1 MIIRDIIFSTN
12 PPATPYV
19 LWIKAGANNIN
30 TIHIY
35 DGGWRKIG
43 TSSGGGTSDY
53 TDLENKP
60 KINNV
65 VLDGNLSL
73 EDLGIVIPSLE
84 NYVTKEALNTA
95 LSDYAKKADIP
106 SVEGLLSEIKAQELY
121 QPKGDYALK
130 SELPD
135 IKDLATK
142 TEVTDAISNQKFK
155 TINNQKITG
164 EGNIEIQGGGSS
176 VTVDDA
182 LSTESI
188 NPVQNKVIT
197 QSINQIN
204 TEIGEKQPKGDYALK
219 TDIPDTSGFIT
230 EAQVDTKLESY
241 APKGDYA
248 LKTEIPTNVSD
259 LVNDAGFQTAEDI
272 TSATKDLATKTE
284 LNGKQD
290 TLVSGTNIKTI
301 NGNPILGEGNIEI
314 QGGSTVTVDDALNV
328 ESVNPVQNKVITEK
342 INAMNELLAQLDEK
356 VFPTTLSVS
365 GGGTYDEGTSQTVM
379 VSWKLMKN
387 GQTLTP
393 DSVTVNGETVDPA
406 TSYKVFTDVTTTT
419 TYRVAVVYKGKTYNG
434 STTATFKVT
443 YYRYYGAAP
452 LNTDFNNLP
461 DEVVTGFTKEV
472 ATSKEAYNVAIT
484 IPVEGICT
492 YIYPKRFGT
501 LTQVQDVN
509 AGGAAADNWVI
520 STPSTTPEPVATK
533 VIGGE
538 ECYIYRSTQPN
549 YEDTF
554 KFNFK

>member
-1 MIIRDIIFSTN
+1 MIIRDIVFSTN

-30 TIHIY
+30 TLHIY

-53 TDLENKP
+53 SDLENKP

-65 VLDGNLSL
+65 VLEGNLSL
-73 EDLGIVIPSLE
+73 EELGIIIPDLK
-84 NYVTKEALNTA
+84 NYVTEDALNTA
-95 LSDYAKKADIP
+95 LLEYAKKSDIP
-106 SVEGLLSEIKAQELY
+106 SIEGLLSEVKAQELY
-121 QPKGDYALK
+121 QPKGNYALK
-130 SELPD
+130 SDIPDTSGFITETQVDTKLENYAQTSDIPDTSGLASKDELN
-135 IKDLATK
+135 A
-142 TEVTDAISNQKFK
+142 AISNQKFK
-155 TINNQKITG
+155 TINGQEITG
-164 EGNIEIQGGGSS
+164 EGNIEIQGGGS

-182 LSTESI
+182 LSET
-188 NPVQNKVIT
+188 
-197 QSINQIN
+197 
-204 TEIGEKQPKGDYALK
+204 
-219 TDIPDTSGFIT
+219 
-230 EAQVDTKLESY
+230 
-241 APKGDYA
+241 
-248 LKTEIPTNVSD
+248 
-259 LVNDAGFQTAEDI
+259 
-272 TSATKDLATKTE
+272 
-284 LNGKQD
+284 
-290 TLVSGTNIKTI
+290 
-301 NGNPILGEGNIEI
+301 
-314 QGGSTVTVDDALNV
+314 
-328 ESVNPVQNKVITEK
+328 SVNPVQNKVITEK

-393 DSVTVNGETVDPA
+393 DSVTVNGEIVDPA

-419 TYRVAVVYKGKTYNG
+419 TYRVVVVYNGKTYTG

-452 LNTDFNNLP
+452 LDTDFNNLP

-492 YIYPKRFGT
+492 YIYPKGFGT

-509 AGGAAADNWVI
+509 AGGAAADNWTI
-520 STPSTTPEPVATK
+520 STPSLTPEPVATK
-533 VIGGE
+533 VIDGE

>member
-30 TIHIY
+30 TLHIY

-53 TDLENKP
+53 NDLENKP

-65 VLDGNLSL
+65 VLEGNLSL
-73 EDLGIVIPSLE
+73 EELGIIIPDLK
-84 NYVTKEALNTA
+84 NYVTEDALNTA
-95 LSDYAKKADIP
+95 LLEYAKKSDIP
-106 SVEGLLSEIKAQELY
+106 SIEGLLSEVKAQELY
-121 QPKGDYALK
+121 QPKGNYALK
-130 SELPD
+130 SDIPD
-135 IKDLATK
+135 TSGLASK
-142 TEVTDAISNQKFK
+142 EEVKVAISNQKFK
-155 TINNQKITG
+155 TINGQEITG
-164 EGNIEIQGGGSS
+164 EGDIEIQGGGS

-182 LSTESI
+182 LSET
-188 NPVQNKVIT
+188 
-197 QSINQIN
+197 
-204 TEIGEKQPKGDYALK
+204 
-219 TDIPDTSGFIT
+219 
-230 EAQVDTKLESY
+230 
-241 APKGDYA
+241 
-248 LKTEIPTNVSD
+248 
-259 LVNDAGFQTAEDI
+259 
-272 TSATKDLATKTE
+272 
-284 LNGKQD
+284 
-290 TLVSGTNIKTI
+290 
-301 NGNPILGEGNIEI
+301 
-314 QGGSTVTVDDALNV
+314 
-328 ESVNPVQNKVITEK
+328 SVNPVQNKVITEK

-419 TYRVAVVYKGKTYNG
+419 TYRVVVVYNGKTYTG

-452 LNTDFNNLP
+452 LDTDFNNLP

>member
-19 LWIKAGANNIN
+19 LWVKAGANNIN
-30 TIHIY
+30 TLHVY

-43 TSSGGGTSDY
+43 TSSGEGGTSDY

-73 EDLGIVIPSLE
+73 EDLGIIIPNLE

-95 LSDYAKKADIP
+95 LSDYAKKTDIP

-130 SELPD
+130 SELPNTA
-135 IKDLATK
+135 DLATK
-142 TEVTDAISNQKFK
+142 KEVTDAISNQKFK

-176 VTVDDA
+176 VTVDAA
-182 LSTESI
+182 LSEESV

-197 QSINQIN
+197 QNINQIN
-204 TEIGEKQPKGDYALK
+204 TEVEKKQPKGDYALK
-219 TDIPDTSGFIT
+219 ADIPDTSDFIT
-230 EAQVDTKLESY
+230 EAQVDTKLAGY

-248 LKTEIPTNVSD
+248 LKTEVPTKVSD
-259 LVNDAGFQTAEDI
+259 LTNDAGFQTAEDV
-272 TSATKDLATKTE
+272 TSATKNLATKTE
-284 LNGKQD
+284 LSGKQD

-314 QGGSTVTVDDALNV
+314 QGGSTVTVDDTLNT

-365 GGGTYDEGTSQTVM
+365 GGGTYEEGTSQTVM
-379 VSWKLMKN
+379 ISWKLQKN

-393 DSVTVNGETVDPA
+393 ESVTVNGESVDPA
-406 TSYKVFTDVTTTT
+406 TGYKVFVDVTSTT
-419 TYRVAVVYKGKTYNG
+419 TYRVSVVYKGKTYNG
-434 STTATFKVT
+434 STTATFKKT
-443 YYRYYGAAP
+443 YYRYHGALP
-452 LNTDFNNLP
+452 ENT
-461 DEVVTGFTKEV
+461 EVGSITADMVKGLTKEV
-472 ATSKEAYNVAIT
+472 
-484 IPVEGICT
+484 CT
-492 YIYPKRFGT
+492 
-501 LTQVQDVN
+501 
-509 AGGAAADNWVI
+509 GAAAVLLFTTENQRMAYAY
-520 STPSTTPEPVATK
+520 PSTFGKLTTIKDTNLNAPFDDFLLESTLDVDGTEYYVYALTTPNFVTDYS
-533 VIGGE
+533 V
-538 ECYIYRSTQPN
+538 
-549 YEDTF
+549 TF
-554 KFNFK
+554 VK

>member
-1 MIIRDIIFSTN
+1 MIIRDIVFSTN

-30 TIHIY
+30 TLHIY

-53 TDLENKP
+53 SDLENKP

-65 VLDGNLSL
+65 VLEGNLSL
-73 EDLGIVIPSLE
+73 EELGIIIPDLK
-84 NYVTKEALNTA
+84 NYVTEDALNTA
-95 LSDYAKKADIP
+95 LLEYAKKSDIP
-106 SVEGLLSEIKAQELY
+106 SIEGLLSEVKAQELY
-121 QPKGDYALK
+121 QPKGNYALK
-130 SELPD
+130 SDIPDTSGFITETQVDTKLENYAQTSDIPDTSGLVSKDELN
-135 IKDLATK
+135 A
-142 TEVTDAISNQKFK
+142 AISNQKFK
-155 TINNQKITG
+155 TINGQEITG
-164 EGNIEIQGGGSS
+164 EGNIEIQGGGS

-182 LSTESI
+182 LSET
-188 NPVQNKVIT
+188 
-197 QSINQIN
+197 
-204 TEIGEKQPKGDYALK
+204 
-219 TDIPDTSGFIT
+219 
-230 EAQVDTKLESY
+230 
-241 APKGDYA
+241 
-248 LKTEIPTNVSD
+248 
-259 LVNDAGFQTAEDI
+259 
-272 TSATKDLATKTE
+272 
-284 LNGKQD
+284 
-290 TLVSGTNIKTI
+290 
-301 NGNPILGEGNIEI
+301 
-314 QGGSTVTVDDALNV
+314 
-328 ESVNPVQNKVITEK
+328 SVNPVQNKVITEK

-419 TYRVAVVYKGKTYNG
+419 TYRVVVVYNGKTYTG

-452 LNTDFNNLP
+452 LDTDFNNLP

>member
-30 TIHIY
+30 TLHIY

-53 TDLENKP
+53 SDLENKP

-65 VLDGNLSL
+65 VLEGNLSL
-73 EDLGIVIPSLE
+73 EELGIIIPDLK
-84 NYVTKEALNTA
+84 NYVTEDALNTA
-95 LSDYAKKADIP
+95 LLEYAKKSDIP
-106 SVEGLLSEIKAQELY
+106 SIEGLLSEVKAQELY
-121 QPKGDYALK
+121 QPKGSYALK
-130 SELPD
+130 SDIPDTSGLASKDEL
-135 IKDLATK
+135 K
-142 TEVTDAISNQKFK
+142 EAISNQKFK
-155 TINNQKITG
+155 TINGQEITG
-164 EGNIEIQGGGSS
+164 EGNIEIQGGGS
-176 VTVDDA
+176 VTVDDV
-182 LSTESI
+182 LSET
-188 NPVQNKVIT
+188 
-197 QSINQIN
+197 
-204 TEIGEKQPKGDYALK
+204 
-219 TDIPDTSGFIT
+219 
-230 EAQVDTKLESY
+230 
-241 APKGDYA
+241 
-248 LKTEIPTNVSD
+248 
-259 LVNDAGFQTAEDI
+259 
-272 TSATKDLATKTE
+272 
-284 LNGKQD
+284 
-290 TLVSGTNIKTI
+290 
-301 NGNPILGEGNIEI
+301 
-314 QGGSTVTVDDALNV
+314 
-328 ESVNPVQNKVITEK
+328 SVNPVQNKVITEK

-406 TSYKVFTDVTTTT
+406 TGYKVFTDVTTTT
-419 TYRVAVVYKGKTYNG
+419 TYRVEVVYKGKTYNG
-434 STTATFKVT
+434 STTATFKKT

-461 DEVVTGFTKEV
+461 DEVVSGFTKEV
-472 ATSKEAYNVAIT
+472 ATSKEAYNVAFT

-509 AGGAAADNWVI
+509 AGGAAANNWVI
-520 STPSTTPEPVATK
+520 SKPNTTPEPVATK
-533 VIGGE
+533 VISGE
-538 ECYIYRSTQPN
+538 ECYIYRSTEPN

>member
-1 MIIRDIIFSTN
+1 MIIRDIVFSTN

-30 TIHIY
+30 TLHIY

-53 TDLENKP
+53 NDLENKP

-65 VLDGNLSL
+65 VLEGNLSL
-73 EDLGIVIPSLE
+73 EELGIIIPDLK
-84 NYVTKEALNTA
+84 NYVTEDALNTA
-95 LSDYAKKADIP
+95 LLEYAKKSDIP
-106 SVEGLLSEIKAQELY
+106 SIEGLLSEVKAQELY
-121 QPKGDYALK
+121 QPKGNYALK
-130 SELPD
+130 SDIPDTSGFITETQVDTKLENYAQTSDIPD
-135 IKDLATK
+135 ISGLASK
-142 TEVTDAISNQKFK
+142 EEVKVAISNQKFK
-155 TINNQKITG
+155 TVNGQEITG
-164 EGNIEIQGGGSS
+164 EGNIEIQGGGS
-176 VTVDDA
+176 VTVDEV
-182 LSTESI
+182 LSET
-188 NPVQNKVIT
+188 
-197 QSINQIN
+197 
-204 TEIGEKQPKGDYALK
+204 
-219 TDIPDTSGFIT
+219 
-230 EAQVDTKLESY
+230 
-241 APKGDYA
+241 
-248 LKTEIPTNVSD
+248 
-259 LVNDAGFQTAEDI
+259 
-272 TSATKDLATKTE
+272 
-284 LNGKQD
+284 
-290 TLVSGTNIKTI
+290 
-301 NGNPILGEGNIEI
+301 
-314 QGGSTVTVDDALNV
+314 
-328 ESVNPVQNKVITEK
+328 SVNPVQNKVITEK

-419 TYRVAVVYKGKTYNG
+419 TYRVVVVYNGKTYTG

-452 LNTDFNNLP
+452 LDTDFNNLP

-472 ATSKEAYNVAIT
+472 TTSKEAYNVAIT

-520 STPSTTPEPVATK
+520 STPSLTPEPVATK

>member
-19 LWIKAGANNIN
+19 LWVKAGANNIN
-30 TIHIY
+30 TLHIY

-53 TDLENKP
+53 NDLENKP

-65 VLDGNLSL
+65 VLEGNLSL
-73 EDLGIVIPSLE
+73 EELGIIIPDLK
-84 NYVTKEALNTA
+84 NYVTEDALNTA
-95 LSDYAKKADIP
+95 LLEYAKKSDIP
-106 SVEGLLSEIKAQELY
+106 SIEGLLSEVKAQELY
-121 QPKGDYALK
+121 QPKGNYALK
-130 SELPD
+130 SDIPDTSGFITETQVDTKLENYAQTSDIPDTSGLASKDELN
-135 IKDLATK
+135 A
-142 TEVTDAISNQKFK
+142 AISNQKFK
-155 TINNQKITG
+155 TINGQEITG
-164 EGNIEIQGGGSS
+164 EGNIEIQGGGS
-176 VTVDDA
+176 VTVDEA
-182 LSTESI
+182 LSET
-188 NPVQNKVIT
+188 
-197 QSINQIN
+197 
-204 TEIGEKQPKGDYALK
+204 
-219 TDIPDTSGFIT
+219 
-230 EAQVDTKLESY
+230 
-241 APKGDYA
+241 
-248 LKTEIPTNVSD
+248 
-259 LVNDAGFQTAEDI
+259 
-272 TSATKDLATKTE
+272 
-284 LNGKQD
+284 
-290 TLVSGTNIKTI
+290 
-301 NGNPILGEGNIEI
+301 
-314 QGGSTVTVDDALNV
+314 
-328 ESVNPVQNKVITEK
+328 SVNPVQNKVITEK

-406 TSYKVFTDVTTTT
+406 TTYKVFTDVTTTT
-419 TYRVAVVYKGKTYNG
+419 IYRVVVVYKGKTYTG

-452 LNTDFNNLP
+452 LDTDFNNLP

>member
-1 MIIRDIIFSTN
+1 MIIRDIVFSTN

-30 TIHIY
+30 TLHIY

-53 TDLENKP
+53 NDLENKP

-65 VLDGNLSL
+65 VLEGNLSL
-73 EDLGIVIPSLE
+73 EELGIIIPDLK
-84 NYVTKEALNTA
+84 NYVTEDALNTA
-95 LSDYAKKADIP
+95 LLDYAKKSDIP
-106 SVEGLLSEIKAQELY
+106 SIEGLLSEVKAQELY
-121 QPKGDYALK
+121 QPKGEYALK

-135 IKDLATK
+135 ITGLATK

-155 TINNQKITG
+155 TINNQEITG
-164 EGNIEIQGGGSS
+164 EGNIEIQGGGS

-182 LSTESI
+182 LSET
-188 NPVQNKVIT
+188 
-197 QSINQIN
+197 
-204 TEIGEKQPKGDYALK
+204 
-219 TDIPDTSGFIT
+219 
-230 EAQVDTKLESY
+230 
-241 APKGDYA
+241 
-248 LKTEIPTNVSD
+248 
-259 LVNDAGFQTAEDI
+259 
-272 TSATKDLATKTE
+272 
-284 LNGKQD
+284 
-290 TLVSGTNIKTI
+290 
-301 NGNPILGEGNIEI
+301 
-314 QGGSTVTVDDALNV
+314 
-328 ESVNPVQNKVITEK
+328 SVNPVQNKVITEK

-406 TSYKVFTDVTTTT
+406 TGYKVFTDVTTTT
-419 TYRVAVVYKGKTYNG
+419 TYKVVVVYNGETYTG
-434 STTATFKVT
+434 STTATFKKT

-461 DEVVTGFTKEV
+461 DEVVSGFIKEV
-472 ATSKEAYNVAIT
+472 ATSKEAYNVVIT

>member
-1 MIIRDIIFSTN
+1 MIIRDIVFSTN

-30 TIHIY
+30 TLHIY

-53 TDLENKP
+53 SDLENKP

-65 VLDGNLSL
+65 VLEGNLSL
-73 EDLGIVIPSLE
+73 EELGIIIPDLK
-84 NYVTKEALNTA
+84 NYVTEDALNTA
-95 LSDYAKKADIP
+95 LLEYAKKSDIP
-106 SVEGLLSEIKAQELY
+106 SIEGLLSEVKAQELY
-121 QPKGDYALK
+121 QPKGNYALK
-130 SELPD
+130 SDIPDTSGFITETQVDTKLENYAQTSDIPDTSGLASKDELN
-135 IKDLATK
+135 A
-142 TEVTDAISNQKFK
+142 AISNQKFK
-155 TINNQKITG
+155 TINGQEITG
-164 EGNIEIQGGGSS
+164 EGNIEIQGGGS

-182 LSTESI
+182 LSET
-188 NPVQNKVIT
+188 
-197 QSINQIN
+197 
-204 TEIGEKQPKGDYALK
+204 
-219 TDIPDTSGFIT
+219 
-230 EAQVDTKLESY
+230 
-241 APKGDYA
+241 
-248 LKTEIPTNVSD
+248 
-259 LVNDAGFQTAEDI
+259 
-272 TSATKDLATKTE
+272 
-284 LNGKQD
+284 
-290 TLVSGTNIKTI
+290 
-301 NGNPILGEGNIEI
+301 
-314 QGGSTVTVDDALNV
+314 
-328 ESVNPVQNKVITEK
+328 SVNPVQNKVITEK

-393 DSVTVNGETVDPA
+393 DSVTVNGESVDPA

-434 STTATFKVT
+434 STTATFKKT

-452 LNTDFNNLP
+452 LDTDFNNLP
-461 DEVVTGFTKEV
+461 DEVVSGFTKEV